1 MKTVF
6 IYGCETEVPNYI
18 NALCRLGA
26 DVLVTLDDSR
36 AAETSAL
43 RHDTR
48 PIWGVQWHPER
59 ICFDRTRPDAVD
71 GSRVLRAF
79 LDQI

>member
-36 AAETSAL
+36 AAECGAL
-43 RHDTR
+43 LLPGGGDVC
-48 PIWGVQWHPER
+48 PAP
-59 ICFDRTRPDAVD
+59 
-71 GSRVLRAF
+71 
-79 LDQI
+79 